1 MTVSKGST
9 PLSSSCGEVAELTWL
24 SGLNWV
30 PGRGFVTRY
39 LGHRLEFLGLKSTR
53 ETVRHVIGRR
63 TPHDDVV
70 KAATVTA
77 AAVRV
82 FFLNKIRVSF
92 KNMENDCTF
101 FVKIYVFDRCWL
113 HKAIYRLYKHFHLH
127 IDCVCVC
134 ACVCVCEGNHSA
146 ISPVL
151 GYSGLQL
158 QWLWLVR
165 HRNHAGYH
173 PHVCRPQPRPELSDE
188 VHGKS
193 CPEMLLKY
201 ISLTILLFLL
211 YLANNVVLG
220 VINIWPVN
228 L

>member
-134 ACVCVCEGNHSA
+134 ACVCVCVKVTTVPSA
-146 ISPVL
+146 QSLGILDFSFSDFDLSDTETTLATIRMFVDLNLVQNFQMKYTVRAVL
-151 GYSGLQL
+151 GTF
-158 QWLWLVR
+158 
-165 HRNHAGYH
+165 
-173 PHVCRPQPRPELSDE
+173 
-188 VHGKS
+188 
-193 CPEMLLKY
+193 
-201 ISLTILLFLL
+201 SLTYTFYFYFIQPILE
-211 YLANNVVLG
+211 YWV
-220 VINIWPVN
+220 
-228 L
+228 